1 MIVLVTGATA
11 GFGTAIARRFA
22 ADGARIVAAA
32 RRAERL
38 EALKAELGADKVL
51 PLVLDVRDRAA
62 VMKAVEG
69 LPAEW
74 AAVDVLVNNA
84 GLALGLDPAQKAD
97 LDDWDTMVDTNV
109 KGLMYLTRAVL
120 PGMIERKCGH
130 VINLGSTA
138 GEWPYPGGNVYGATK
153 AFVRQFSLNLR
164 ADLYGTPVRVTD
176 IQPGLVGGT
185 EFSCPLPWRRREGR
199 RRLRGRRRADAGRHR
214 RCRPLGRDAPG
225 AGQREHAA
233 GHAGLPELRPAARPQ
248 AGELRPGRPS
258 AGCSLGHPPQRRKR
272 PGRAVRGPTHSLC
285 VFPLTLSLPYHP
297 FG

>member
-164 ADLYGTPVRVTD
+164 ADLFGTPVRVTD

-185 EFSCPLPWRRREGR
+185 EFSNVRFHGDDAKAGAVYEG
-199 RRLRGRRRADAGRHR
+199 ADALT
-214 RCRPLGRDAPG
+214 PDDIADAVHWV
-225 AGQREHAA
+225 AT
-233 GHAGLPELRPAARPQ
+233 RPARVNVNMLQVMPVSQ
-248 AGELRPGRPS
+248 SFGPLRVHKPGS
-258 AGCSLGHPPQRRKR
+258 
-272 PGRAVRGPTHSLC
+272 
-285 VFPLTLSLPYHP
+285 
-297 FG
+297 